1 MAAVTTTIGG
11 RRPPSSLGR
20 LARSEEGILLVVL
33 ALLVAIVAG
42 QVPSAREA
50 GTYLDLLREVSPN
63 LIAAVGIALLLLAG
77 ELDVSIGSMLA
88 LTGVVTIAAF
98 NWTGSM
104 WLGILAGLLTG
115 PLVGLLHGY
124 LVTIERMNSLVTTLG
139 TMFALRGLVYVATNK
154 TPVVDEQGF
163 SQFQALYQGNIGPL
177 PVPAVLALVV
187 IALAHLVLTQTAFGR
202 EIYAIGG
209 NETAAQVS
217 GIRVRRVKLL
227 LFVVC
232 STMAA
237 VAGLLIAAQTDTGYF
252 DAGASGFELL
262 VIAAAVLGGVSLAGG
277 EGRMTGALLGVL
289 ILGMTDKGM
298 RLMNIYTTWVLV
310 VTGIV
315 MMMAVYLHG
324 VRKSSARP
332 RWLTRRRQRT

>member
-1 MAAVTTTIGG
+1 
-11 RRPPSSLGR
+11 
-20 LARSEEGILLVVL
+20 
-33 ALLVAIVAG
+33 
-42 QVPSAREA
+42 
-50 GTYLDLLREVSPN
+50 
-63 LIAAVGIALLLLAG
+63 
-77 ELDVSIGSMLA
+77 
-88 LTGVVTIAAF
+88 
-98 NWTGSM
+98 
-104 WLGILAGLLTG
+104 
-115 PLVGLLHGY
+115 
-124 LVTIERMNSLVTTLG
+124 MNSLVTTLG

-177 PVPAVLALVV
+177 PVPAVLALVL
-187 IALAHLVLTQTAFGR
+187 IALTHLVLTQTAFGR